1 MKKGAFLTF
10 ALVAFFFSTLASGLA
25 AQDAGQG
32 DALKLF
38 YQGQYA
44 EAIRIC
50 EAELQ
55 RDPQNRDSYVVLCWS
70 LVGNR
75 QYAEAEQRA
84 TQARALNWYDH
95 RVIEVLGEA
104 KYYLGK
110 NAEALSLFQE
120 YISLVPMTTGARI
133 NTAYYFIGEIYI
145 RQERYQHADIALTTA
160 VRFAPQRDSW
170 WVRLGYARE
179 MAGSLQAAVQAYDRA
194 LALNPTSADG
204 QRGRVRTVAKIR

>member
-1 MKKGAFLTF
+1 MKNAFHTLLL
-10 ALVAFFFSTLASGLA
+10 ALFFTSSLASGLL
-25 AQDAGQG
+25 AQEAGPG

-38 YQGQYA
+38 NQGLYA
-44 EAIRIC
+44 DAIRVC
-50 EAELQ
+50 EDEI
-55 RDPQNRDSYVVLCWS
+55 RTNPQNRDSYVVLCWA
-70 LVGNR
+70 LVANR
-75 QYAEAEQRA
+75 QYAEAEMRA

-95 RVIEVLGEA
+95 RVIEVLGES

-160 VRFAPQRDSW
+160 VRFAPQRDTW

-194 LALNPTSADG
+194 LALNPDSADG
-204 QRGRVRTVAKIR
+204 QRGRIRTMAKIR